1 MLCTKTI
8 LCFIILTYFLN
19 SDSIFPCIRNFCL
32 LIFAQFPPTPI
43 YSNSHFSRRPK
54 MEPVLKCQGYR
65 SVLMC
70 FRFAPI
76 DLFCLQFSQKAASY
90 IFVWTLNKS
99 LQFQKFSFV
108 ILIDVRHLKHCL
120 FENISAI
127 AWNSN
132 LFVTLTISVP

>member
-1 MLCTKTI
+1 
-8 LCFIILTYFLN
+8 
-19 SDSIFPCIRNFCL
+19 
-32 LIFAQFPPTPI
+32 
-43 YSNSHFSRRPK
+43 

-76 DLFCLQFSQKAASY
+76 DLFYLQFSQKAASY
-90 IFVWTLNKS
+90 MFVWTLNKS